1 VIVLDKNNGIPTV
14 LKFSELAQ
22 GKMDESLQSII
33 KNVSEKGKQ
42 IEGDPSSPREVM
54 RHKINQAR
62 AEGLKEIETFE
73 KAVEEFTAQIED
85 LEIFGI
91 ICDFAKDLFV
101 DSLAEGIIRPVL
113 LGRRIMGMPEEQ
125 FQEMRRDMYKM
136 LIDRYCKED

>member
-1 VIVLDKNNGIPTV
+1 MTALDKNNGIPTV

-22 GKMDESLQSII
+22 GKMDKSLQNII

-62 AEGLKEIETFE
+62 AEGLKEIEIFE

-85 LEIFGI
+85 LEIFGSV
-91 ICDFAKDLFV
+91 CDFVKDLFI
-101 DSLAEGIIRPVL
+101 DSLVEGIIRPVL

-125 FQEMRRDMYKM
+125 FQEMRRDLYKM
-136 LIDRYCKED
+136 LIDRYCKKD